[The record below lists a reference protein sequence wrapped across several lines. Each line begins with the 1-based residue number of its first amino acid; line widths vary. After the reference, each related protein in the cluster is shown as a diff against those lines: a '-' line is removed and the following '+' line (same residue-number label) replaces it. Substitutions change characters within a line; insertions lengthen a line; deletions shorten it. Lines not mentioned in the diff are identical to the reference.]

1 MVIVLLFNPDHSMIH
16 CTARRGSHPC
26 PFCLI
31 VPNVSP
37 DLQSECFISCL
48 LDLAPITVPLRV
60 TQVSPR
66 AFSIPVFLQQNF
78 SQCRSLTRRS
88 GCAQPGSC
96 PALLML
102 YFLRRSPFSPVSAV
116 VSYVAQCQRAYS
128 GPVGCLKEQ
137 SKYPAGNPSKQCWLT
152 CVSAV
157 LRAAAPIRSRSALP
171 SPARSSPAR
180 PLTRRHSTHSTHS
193 TCCFRADRAAAHLW
207 RSLTSPAAACTP
219 KDSFFSAG

>member
-1 MVIVLLFNPDHSMIH
+1 MFYSMPFRPCSYYCAPEGHSGVPTCFFNSCFSPAEFLS
-16 CTARRGSHPC
+16 
-26 PFCLI
+26 
-31 VPNVSP
+31 VPSV
-37 DLQSECFISCL
+37 
-48 LDLAPITVPLRV
+48 R
-60 TQVSPR
+60 
-66 AFSIPVFLQQNF
+66 
-78 SQCRSLTRRS
+78 CRSLTRRS